1 MLCNSYKYTW
11 TVQSLDKRRKYY
23 TLYIIHSSIQYN
35 FIEQLHAG
43 QDVSSWFV
51 EEVNINVSYATIH

>member
-1 MLCNSYKYTW
+1 MNCPLTGQEK
-11 TVQSLDKRRKYY
+11 KYY

-51 EEVNINVSYATIH
+51 EEVNKNDSCATIPQ